1 MSKSVKAKLDD
12 LLARESDHLQ
22 DQKIH
27 KIHAAME
34 DELYRDK
41 LVTTLGRRQFQVRRN
56 RAGQAATIWSDADR

>member
-27 KIHAAME
+27 KIRAAME

-41 LVTTLGRRQFQVRRN
+41 
-56 RAGQAATIWSDADR
+56 